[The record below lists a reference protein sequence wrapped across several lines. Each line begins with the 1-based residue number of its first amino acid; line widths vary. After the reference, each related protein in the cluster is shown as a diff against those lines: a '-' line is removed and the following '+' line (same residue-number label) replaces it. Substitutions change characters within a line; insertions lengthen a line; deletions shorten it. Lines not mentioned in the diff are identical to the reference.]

1 MPDEVSYNWDNCK
14 DSGMTSKESIDDHSP
29 LTYFDLVKRD
39 VAERGFD
46 VAGVLK
52 LYQRFVK
59 PSYDNYVYPTKRN
72 ADVVRSTLPCF
83 QVPIAVLAFIR

>member
-1 MPDEVSYNWDNCK
+1 MDFYYE
-14 DSGMTSKESIDDHSP
+14 
-29 LTYFDLVKRD
+29 LVKRD

-46 VAGVLK
+46 VAGVLQ

-72 ADVVRSTLPCF
+72 ADVVCSTL
-83 QVPIAVLAFIR
+83 

>member
-1 MPDEVSYNWDNCK
+1 MDFNYE
-14 DSGMTSKESIDDHSP
+14 
-29 LTYFDLVKRD
+29 LVKRD

-46 VAGVLK
+46 VAGVLT

-72 ADVVRSTLPCF
+72 ADVVCSTLRCF
-83 QVPIAVLAFIR
+83 HVLLLCWLHRLTITFSSSA